1 MKKIAII
8 TPVPDVVKTLIENS
22 IIRKSIDNEVAQIEV
37 INLRDHGVG
46 NYRQVDDSPFGGGG
60 GMVSELYI
68 DTSGGTSGSTR
79 GVTSGIISG
88 SITGVT
94 SRITSGVTRGIIS
107 GATSGVTSGINN
119 GLKSGKK
126 NGITNRNKN

>member
-8 TPVPDVVKTLIENS
+8 TPVPDVIKTLIENS

-60 GMVSELYI
+60 GFQLPCDDQGDEPRWPMAC
-68 DTSGGTSGSTR
+68 TR
-79 GVTSGIISG
+79 LNTLEILWMENGVRPSP
-88 SITGVT
+88 
-94 SRITSGVTRGIIS
+94 
-107 GATSGVTSGINN
+107 AQ
-119 GLKSGKK
+119 
-126 NGITNRNKN
+126 